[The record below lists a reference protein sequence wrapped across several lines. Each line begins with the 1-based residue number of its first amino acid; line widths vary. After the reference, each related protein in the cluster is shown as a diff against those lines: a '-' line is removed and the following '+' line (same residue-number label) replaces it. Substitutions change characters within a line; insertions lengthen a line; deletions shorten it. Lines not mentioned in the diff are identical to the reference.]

1 MNSDFVAEV
10 AREYAA
16 AKHKPNH
23 PSYKAFCRE
32 TVAQFRGLVN
42 SGWKFTRTANEPY
55 PDSDAMF
62 RDMRE
67 NKHLNIFTGGNL
79 VFGNP
84 LNHGVYVYIPFE
96 NNGWLN
102 SFSINECFRAVH
114 DILGHG
120 KHNSPYE
127 TFEGELAAYQEHK
140 KWYSPEALPALYS
153 ETVGQL
159 CVYYATGDFVPV
171 QENKIL
177 EVRL

>member
-1 MNSDFVAEV
+1 MDKEKFIVEV

-16 AKHKPNH
+16 APHEPNH
-23 PSYKAFCRE
+23 PAYKAFCRE

-42 SGWKFTRTANEPY
+42 SGWRFTRTANEPY
-55 PDSDAMF
+55 SDSDAMF
-62 RDMRE
+62 RDMRLH
-67 NKHLNIFTGGNL
+67 KHLAIFTGGKL
-79 VFGNP
+79 TDDNP
-84 LNHGVYVYIPFE
+84 LNTYHLIVAPE
-96 NNGWLN
+96 RKWWTA
-102 SFSINECFRAVH
+102 NEMFRAVH

-120 KHNSPYE
+120 KYNSPFE

-140 KWYSPEALPALYS
+140 KWYSPEAMPALYS